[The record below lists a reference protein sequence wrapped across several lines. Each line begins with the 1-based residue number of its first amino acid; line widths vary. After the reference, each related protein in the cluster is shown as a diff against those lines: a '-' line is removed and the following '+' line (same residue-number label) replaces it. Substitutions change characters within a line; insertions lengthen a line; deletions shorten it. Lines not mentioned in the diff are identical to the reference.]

1 MPVKKYFPCH
11 IFVLY
16 LLQCLTFGIQK
27 RIIDSSGSSETANV
41 CTNTAECNSV
51 QHIHPSI
58 LVPLSLPVHRRSTL
72 KDKQRQTTIP
82 THSHTPTGNLEFSIR
97 LTCMFMENLVR
108 TLTHTGRTCKLHRR
122 KAPGPRPR
130 IDPMTFLL

>member
-1 MPVKKYFPCH
+1 MSVKKYFPYH

-16 LLQCLTFGIQK
+16 LLQCLRFGIQK
-27 RIIDSSGSSETANV
+27 RIIDSSGSSANV
-41 CTNTAECNSV
+41 CTNTAECNSI

-58 LVPLSLPVHRRSTL
+58 LVQLSLPVQRRATL
-72 KDKQRQTTIP
+72 KDTTTIH
-82 THSHTPTGNLEFSIR
+82 THSHTPTGNLEFSIC

-108 TLTHTGRTCKLHRR
+108 THTYTGRTRKLHRR

>member
-1 MPVKKYFPCH
+1 MSVKKYFPYH

-16 LLQCLTFGIQK
+16 LLQCLRFGIQK
-27 RIIDSSGSSETANV
+27 RIIDSSGSSANL
-41 CTNTAECNSV
+41 CTNTAECNSI

-58 LVPLSLPVHRRSTL
+58 HLGAAFSASSSQGHIE
-72 KDKQRQTTIP
+72 RQTTVH
-82 THSHTPTGNLEFSIR
+82 THSHTPTGNLEFSIC

-108 TLTHTGRTCKLHRR
+108 TLTYTGRTCKLHRR
-122 KAPGPRPR
+122 QAPGPRPR